1 MAQSHRIVR
10 LFVVFVALSF
20 SAGATAD
27 ATDGVRVLMKTGL
40 GEVVIVV
47 YPDKA
52 PITADNFLR
61 LVDGS
66 HLDGGG
72 FYRVVS
78 PENDNGSPVISVIQG
93 GLGDAEGPFEP
104 IEHETTEATG
114 LLHLDGAVSMARSE
128 VGTAS
133 TEIFIC
139 IGAQPALDFGAERNP
154 DGQGFAVFGQV
165 VEGMEVVRAIH
176 AQPADAPTESAYVAG
191 QILDEPVAI
200 ISIERL

>member
-1 MAQSHRIVR
+1 MAQSHRIIR
-10 LFVVFVALSF
+10 LFVAFVALSF
-20 SAGATAD
+20 SACVTAD

-40 GEVVIVV
+40 GDIVIVV

-93 GLGDAEGPFEP
+93 GLGDVEGPFEP
-104 IEHETTEATG
+104 IAHETTAATG
-114 LLHLDGAVSMARSE
+114 LLHLDGAVSMARGD

-165 VEGMEVVRAIH
+165 VEGMDVVRAIH
-176 AQPADAPTESAYVAG
+176 AQPADAPTEWEYVAG
-191 QILDEPVAI
+191 QILNEPVAI
-200 ISIERL
+200 SSAERL